1 MKKIKLLIFLLF
13 SIIGTLFAQSS
24 PPDPAAFLNN
34 TAQRYNVLP
43 AFSFKFTVSVD
54 DPVVK
59 NAKITGQL
67 FIKKEKYYLKL
78 DDQIIANDG
87 VTMWNYQK
95 TINEVSFFDATDDDF
110 SLYHPIRILN
120 SWDKDYNAKTI
131 NEEMVNNVKVTI
143 IDLTPKKQLTFY
155 KMRLYIEN
163 STSLIQKIM
172 IYQIDSPTITY
183 SITKFTFNDTIEDSI
198 FTFNKKDYPNVHVND
213 MR

>member
-43 AFSFKFTVSVD
+43 AFSFKFSVSVD

-59 NAKITGQL
+59 NTKINGQL

-87 VTMWNYQK
+87 VTMWNFQK
-95 TINEVSFFDATDDDF
+95 TINEVSIFDATDDDF

-143 IDLTPKKQLTFY
+143 IDLTPKNQFTFY
-155 KMRLYIEN
+155 KM
-163 STSLIQKIM
+163 
-172 IYQIDSPTITY
+172 
-183 SITKFTFNDTIEDSI
+183 DTIEDSI